1 MSILT
6 HSPAIVRDGLV
17 LCLDAGAVRS
27 YPIFRGSNLITN
39 GEFTTDTTAW
49 AGYGGTTL
57 SRVTASSDPGVPSG
71 GTDDY
76 CLKVNGTYFAY
87 DPISTTTGKH
97 YFVRLRGYDTSGGN
111 TIKISAS
118 SDGGSLT
125 GVSEVTVSGAEWKT
139 YTSSFIAEGTTTY
152 IRIGANS
159 GGGSVSYWDKVE
171 VYEAIWAD
179 LSGNFNDGVINNIDG
194 LSAESGAGGTKSFYF
209 DGTNDHIDL
218 GSTFEAV
225 LEDSFSICLWVK
237 ATDGQPSAKQTVLGT
252 QEGTV
257 DILELDIMTDGKFFF
272 YYESNDN
279 YASAETDNV
288 IFANGQNDWVHV
300 SCTASSGTA
309 GVGGMLVYIDGVLA
323 TSGDGDTSSVVFG
336 DYNTTRNIY
345 IGAQN
350 YSSGPTIINDFNGN
364 ISIVHMYTRALT
376 ATEVAQNYRTH
387 KGRFG
392 R

>member
-1 MSILT
+1 MSILN
-6 HSPAIVRDGLV
+6 HSPSIVRNGLV

-97 YFVRLRGYDTSGGN
+97 YFVRLRGYDASGGN
-111 TIKISAS
+111 SLKISAT
-118 SDGGSLT
+118 SDGATLT
-125 GVSEVTVSGAEWKT
+125 GVPSVAVSGAEWKT

-179 LSGNFNDGVINNIDG
+179 LSGNFNDGVINGLDG
-194 LSAESGAGGTKSFYF
+194 LSAESGAGGTKSFDF
-209 DGTNDHIDL
+209 DGSSDYI
-218 GSTFEAV
+218 
-225 LEDSFSICLWVK
+225 SFSAKDYGIS
-237 ATDGQPSAKQTVLGT
+237 ATWTVAWWMKMDSSGLQCFFSMKESGSNNKIEFIT
-252 QEGTV
+252 NSGIREIFGNLRDHDGTV
-257 DILELDIMTDGKFFF
+257 IQVDTDNTVWNTGEWTHVAITNNGGTATSSAISFYINGEAKSNNVVNGATITPMEAGSRTLNIGKEESGSRYVDGKM
-272 YYESNDN
+272 
-279 YASAETDNV
+279 A
-288 IFANGQNDWVHV
+288 
-300 SCTASSGTA
+300 
-309 GVGGMLVYIDGVLA
+309 
-323 TSGDGDTSSVVFG
+323 
-336 DYNTTRNIY
+336 
-345 IGAQN
+345 
-350 YSSGPTIINDFNGN
+350 
-364 ISIVHMYTRALT
+364 IVHMYSRALT
-376 ATEVAQNYRTH
+376 ASEIQQNYRTH